1 MKPGGIRRVEV
12 SGEIPGLAYPRNRA
26 ERFTDDLISSDLK
39 IFKYRY
45 ELLLLKGSRVMYMN
59 GELTWK
65 LR

>member
-45 ELLLLKGSRVMYMN
+45 SME
-59 GELTWK
+59 
-65 LR
+65 